1 MPYRRRCTFG
11 PVVSAG
17 ALGVIA
23 ASMLAAGGLSLG
35 PTRIVAAAR
44 VSSALSTGTLPLT
57 RVIGINLGGGQAG
70 PETPLSAVPAE
81 FSDLATNLHVTWVRY
96 DFSWW
101 NVCPPAQACN
111 WTTADTI
118 MQDAAQTGLG
128 IVAILG
134 SPYWPSSTPVL
145 PTASQWTAY
154 VTAFT
159 QRYDAV
165 WKPEGLRGLVIEPWN
180 EPENNWF
187 SGAAAWAT
195 QIQLPA
201 YQAVKA
207 VDPSVLV
214 AMATTDWAS
223 GGQSWWQQV
232 ASALSGQPFVDLPG
246 YHDYANSTDS
256 WNPSFRAFLAS
267 HGVAYKAVWATE
279 FGAGM
284 TPPAPFDDTAHINV
298 LQSQIPPVLNGASV
312 DGLFYYAYKDLA
324 EGGAVQESYGL
335 MDEYGNHYQSY
346 SVFQQLTGGCGSP
359 PPGGGGSSP
368 SGGGYTL
375 DGFGGVHP
383 FGDSAPVTITGCW
396 PNWDIARA
404 LTLDACDSP
413 GQVSGWVLDGFGGL
427 HPFAAAGTPMP
438 AIPDVTGY
446 WPGWD
451 IANDVA
457 SFCISVNGVL
467 HAGGCVLDG
476 FGGLHP
482 WADSSAVIGDVPC
495 TGTGYWPNWDIAT
508 KITVIPGTDQG
519 YVMDGFGGLHPFNGA
534 PYYAATGYW
543 PGWTI
548 ARGVVA
554 TASGGYTVDGFGGIH
569 PFGTAPIITPTGYW
583 PNWDIVRGIA
593 VAYGG
598 TGTYTL
604 DGFGGVHPAGGAPS
618 LSVSGYWPN
627 WDIAID
633 LVTAP

>member
-1 MPYRRRCTFG
+1 MPEIATPAGRRAATFAAILTGRQGLGGEPTPSGAWPRCGQGGSSGRCRGRDRRRREPVALMPYRRRCTFG

-324 EGGAVQESYGL
+324 EGGAVHESYGL

-346 SVFQQLTGGCGSP
+346 SVFQQLMEGITPPLAPTPAPTP
-359 PPGGGGSSP
+359 PPPSSP
-368 SGGGYTL
+368 S
-375 DGFGGVHP
+375 V
-383 FGDSAPVTITGCW
+383 SA
-396 PNWDIARA
+396 
-404 LTLDACDSP
+404 SP
-413 GQVSGWVLDGFGGL
+413 APS
-427 HPFAAAGTPMP
+427 MP
-438 AIPDVTGY
+438 
-446 WPGWD
+446 
-451 IANDVA
+451 
-457 SFCISVNGVL
+457 
-467 HAGGCVLDG
+467 
-476 FGGLHP
+476 
-482 WADSSAVIGDVPC
+482 
-495 TGTGYWPNWDIAT
+495 
-508 KITVIPGTDQG
+508 
-519 YVMDGFGGLHPFNGA
+519 
-534 PYYAATGYW
+534 
-543 PGWTI
+543 
-548 ARGVVA
+548 VA
-554 TASGGYTVDGFGGIH
+554 TTSASPSATA
-569 PFGTAPIITPTGYW
+569 GTAPSTPTAG
-583 PNWDIVRGIA
+583 DAGISA
-593 VAYGG
+593 PSQTPAPALGSTQPEAGSGRRGG
-598 TGTYTL
+598 TGVPLAVPLGIAALVVVGGGLVAIGLVPGLRRWPPTL
-604 DGFGGVHPAGGAPS
+604 RS
-618 LSVSGYWPN
+618 
-627 WDIAID
+627 
-633 LVTAP
+633 